1 MKTRQDRDERKIL
14 WTVCACWAHRDSG
27 CALSFKGIKVTEVC
41 MVESVG
47 DIRAAGLE
55 KGGKHGCA
63 HHFGICTLIWSTMLA
78 ILGRNCGS
86 YAWPIVP
93 CSIIILIIKCAR
105 SQRSLTCL
113 AWRVQSLRGR
123 VACQGWAC
131 PWSKQQLL
139 LRDVVLSVSSQQG
152 RV

>member
-47 DIRAAGLE
+47 GIRAAGLE

-63 HHFGICTLIWSTMLA
+63 QLFRYLYTHLEHDACY
-78 ILGRNCGS
+78 LGKK
-86 YAWPIVP
+86 
-93 CSIIILIIKCAR
+93 L
-105 SQRSLTCL
+105 
-113 AWRVQSLRGR
+113 
-123 VACQGWAC
+123 
-131 PWSKQQLL
+131 
-139 LRDVVLSVSSQQG
+139 
-152 RV
+152 